1 MKITWWRGL
10 ALALLLLT
18 AGVLAALTAMLQP
31 EPTVTAAQD
40 VNHEDVARALSL
52 LRAHDPRESRPG
64 VVSSALVHER
74 DVEVL
79 LNHAAHRWFTA
90 ASRVRLQPGR
100 ATLQLSAPAPS
111 NPSVAWFSGW
121 FGRWLNVELQVKET
135 ATLPVIDGFRIGR
148 LPLPAWLAE
157 RMGLYAA
164 RHFGLDKE
172 LLLAA
177 EVVRRVR
184 FSPQQVLVT
193 YAWQGNSMNRLL
205 DGLLTADELK
215 RLRVYSDRLVE
226 LVARQPPGI
235 EVPMVR
241 LLGPLF
247 ALARERSHAGD
258 DPANE
263 NRAVLVAL
271 TLYANGRAV
280 ASVAP
285 AARSWPRAR
294 PTRLMLAARADFPLH
309 FLVSATLAAEGTTPL
324 SKAIGV
330 YKEVADSRGGSGF
343 SFNDMA
349 ANRAGTRFGERAV
362 QDPTRLQ
369 NDLAQLGQQAQGL
382 KDGDLLPRTDDLP
395 EFMAEPEFLRRFGG
409 VGAPGYNAMLA
420 DIDGR
425 IAALPLLR

>member
-10 ALALLLLT
+10 ALAFLLLA
-18 AGVLAALTAMLQP
+18 AGLLATLTAMLQA
-31 EPTVTAAQD
+31 EPTVAIAQD

-52 LRAHDPRESRPG
+52 LRTHDPRSARPG
-64 VVSSALVHER
+64 VVTSALVHER

-79 LNHAAHRWFTA
+79 LNHAAHRWFSA
-90 ASRVRLQPGR
+90 ASRVRLQPGL
-100 ATLQLSAPAPS
+100 ATLQLSTLAPHNTAS
-111 NPSVAWFSGW
+111 AW

-135 ATLPVIDGFRIGR
+135 AQLPVIDSFRIGR

-157 RMGLYAA
+157 RMGLYAVK
-164 RHFGLDKE
+164 HFDLNKE
-172 LLLAA
+172 WLLVAD
-177 EVVRRVR
+177 VVRRVR

-205 DGLLTADELK
+205 DGLLTADELQ

-235 EVPMVR
+235 DVPMVQV
-241 LLGPLF
+241 LGPLF
-247 ALARERSHAGD
+247 ALARERSTAGN
-258 DPANE
+258 DPAIE

-271 TLYANGRAV
+271 TLYANGRTV

-285 AARSWPRAR
+285 AARSWPRPR
-294 PTRLMLAARADFPLH
+294 PMRMMLAARADFPLH
-309 FLVSATLAAEGTTPL
+309 FLVSALLAAEGTTPL
-324 SKAIGV
+324 TKAIGV

-362 QDPTRLQ
+362 QDPKRLQ
-369 NDLAQLGQQAQGL
+369 DDLAQLGQPARGL
-382 KDGDLLPRTDDLP
+382 TDGDLLPRTDDLP
-395 EFMAEPEFLRRFGG
+395 EFMAEPDFLRRFGG

-420 DIDGR
+420 DIDRR